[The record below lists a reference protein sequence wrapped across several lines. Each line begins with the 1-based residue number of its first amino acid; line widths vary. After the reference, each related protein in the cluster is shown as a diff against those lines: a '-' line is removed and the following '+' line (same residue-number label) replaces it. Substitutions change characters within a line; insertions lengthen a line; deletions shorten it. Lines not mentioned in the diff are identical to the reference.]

1 MKGIL
6 YKDLLLA
13 WKNMKYLLLA
23 FAFFALALVS
33 QSPQSRAMMVGMYL
47 CLVGVLTPLYTFS
60 YDRAARWDVYARSLP
75 LKRWQ
80 IVLSKYL
87 LGVLFFVCGLGLGGC
102 LAVVVGFGSTA
113 AQAGQLFASLAGM
126 ILVGL
131 LILSIELPVFYR
143 FGPEKARLI
152 IILVIFMLAS
162 LLGASISF
170 RETEGIDLLLFVLNQ
185 SPVLPFLF
193 AGLIVFIGIGSFFLS
208 VRIYSKRGE

>member
-23 FAFFALALVS
+23 FAFFAITLVS
-33 QSPQSRAMMVGMYL
+33 QSSDTRAMMVGTYL

-60 YDRAARWDVYARSLP
+60 YDRTARWDVYARSLP

-87 LGVLFFVCGLGLGGC
+87 LGVLFFACGLAIGGGLIA
-102 LAVVVGFGSTA
+102 AVGIGSA
-113 AQAGQLFASLAGM
+113 PGQAGQLFASLAGM

-131 LILSIELPVFYR
+131 LLLSIELPVFYR
-143 FGPEKARLI
+143 FGPEKARLL
-152 IILVIFMLAS
+152 IILVIFVLAS
-162 LLGASISF
+162 LLGASISL
-170 RETEGIDLLLFVLNQ
+170 RETEEIDLLLFLLSQ
-185 SPVLPFLF
+185 SPALPFLF
-193 AGLIVFIGIGSFFLS
+193 AACTVFIGIGSFFLS

>member
-1 MKGIL
+1 M
-6 YKDLLLA
+6 
-13 WKNMKYLLLA
+13 
-23 FAFFALALVS
+23 
-33 QSPQSRAMMVGMYL
+33 
-47 CLVGVLTPLYTFS
+47 
-60 YDRAARWDVYARSLP
+60 
-75 LKRWQ
+75 

-87 LGVLFFVCGLGLGGC
+87 LGVLFFACGLGLGGC